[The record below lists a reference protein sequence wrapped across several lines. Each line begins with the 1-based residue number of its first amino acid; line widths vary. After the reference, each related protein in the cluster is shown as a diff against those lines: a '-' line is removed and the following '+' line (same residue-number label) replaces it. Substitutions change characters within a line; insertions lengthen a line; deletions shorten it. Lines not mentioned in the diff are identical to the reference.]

1 MLIKAGSALLV
12 PRNARMDEDV
22 AGQVAD
28 NGQLSLAPEVALRRV
43 VVKAG
48 KKDTLESLAKTHRVT
63 VAQLAEWNELN
74 SQSKLQA
81 GQSVVLFLTQAANGA
96 KKSSGAKKKT
106 SVQKAQAPKGDKLA
120 KR

>member
-1 MLIKAGSALLV
+1 
-12 PRNARMDEDV
+12 
-22 AGQVAD
+22 
-28 NGQLSLAPEVALRRV
+28 
-43 VVKAG
+43 
-48 KKDTLESLAKTHRVT
+48 LAKTHRVT

-96 KKSSGAKKKT
+96 KKKT